1 MKNKFLETAGVAT
14 EEEFYNMFPS
24 EEAFFQAYPQARQ
37 MKKGGN
43 VPTNPA
49 LYSRVKSEAKQKF
62 DRWPSAY
69 GSAWLVKTYK
79 KRGGGYRKGQ
89 FGGMMGGMNPENPF
103 AGAVNNIMR
112 QDMMNNMQGQG
123 NNQMLS
129 AAMQF
134 APMLMGMP
142 PMADGGKMPA
152 WLAEKR
158 FKAAGNADKLDDYG
172 YMYGGDTNM
181 MGYGGNYMQEGGSL
195 EEEMMSA
202 GRQMAPRISNSQL
215 YSGMPKQA
223 KYNTLYDAVNAL
235 GFNPSFGNRK
245 KLFNSIFNGKYT
257 GTAKQNNELLKLIN
271 SGSLDLESLSG
282 KVPIEKSKSKK
293 EVSPS
298 SNWYTEEQ
306 WDKAYEAQNGNT
318 SSTKSKAS
326 KEKTLEDEMMDAG
339 RSMTSI
345 PSQEDIEKEIPKVP
359 RRSRNLS
366 ADWYTP
372 EQWDEGMRNDWNY
385 SPEEWDQAVSN
396 DWNYSP
402 EEWDAAVRNDWNYS
416 PEQWDAAA
424 KRQMQNGG
432 EPDGE
437 MAMGQL
443 MSIMDKA
450 EKLRQ
455 FINANTDLEPWV
467 SSKLTMADDY
477 IDGISDYMMY
487 SEDGGRDIEVEEEE
501 EYNMGEMEE
510 MAKGGIPQRYKNK
523 GFNKVGVK
531 RQSTRPGKKWMVLAK
546 KGDKYKV
553 VHGGY
558 KGMKDFSQHGSS
570 KRKDKFWSRMGGKD
584 SAKAKD
590 PFSPLYWHKRFGTWQ
605 EGGEIPMMEDMAD
618 MYNPYEVMKKGG
630 IYIKPENRGKFT
642 QQAKNAGMGVQEFA
656 GKVLSN
662 KEDYS
667 PTTIKRANFARNAAG
682 WKKEMGGMMSNDMDM
697 DSMYSMMRGGS
708 KYQQGGERQN
718 QIMQA
723 IQMYAQMTQT
733 DPEQLM
739 QQIQALPPLEQE
751 EAIQKIMQAIQQASS
766 QQQMQMGGAINMG
779 DTMELDDTEIQ
790 RLMDMGY
797 GVEYID

>member
-1 MKNKFLETAGVAT
+1 MKNKFLEIAGVET

-24 EEAFFQAYPQARQ
+24 EEAFFEAYPEATQ

-49 LYSRVKSEAKQKF
+49 LYSRVKSEAEKKF

-79 KRGGGYRKGQ
+79 NRGGGYRQGQ
-89 FGGMMGGMNPENPF
+89 FGGMMGGLNPENPF
-103 AGAVNNIMR
+103 AGAVGNIMR
-112 QDMMNNMQGQG
+112 QQQSSQQNGDLLG
-123 NNQMLS
+123 

-142 PMADGGKMPA
+142 PMEDGGKMPA

-181 MGYGGNYMQEGGSL
+181 MGYGGNMNYMYGGDY
-195 EEEMMSA
+195 MM
-202 GRQMAPRISNSQL
+202 Q
-215 YSGMPKQA
+215 
-223 KYNTLYDAVNAL
+223 D
-235 GFNPSFGNRK
+235 
-245 KLFNSIFNGKYT
+245 
-257 GTAKQNNELLKLIN
+257 
-271 SGSLDLESLSG
+271 
-282 KVPIEKSKSKK
+282 
-293 EVSPS
+293 
-298 SNWYTEEQ
+298 
-306 WDKAYEAQNGNT
+306 
-318 SSTKSKAS
+318 
-326 KEKTLEDEMMDAG
+326 
-339 RSMTSI
+339 
-345 PSQEDIEKEIPKVP
+345 
-359 RRSRNLS
+359 
-366 ADWYTP
+366 
-372 EQWDEGMRNDWNY
+372 
-385 SPEEWDQAVSN
+385 
-396 DWNYSP
+396 
-402 EEWDAAVRNDWNYS
+402 
-416 PEQWDAAA
+416 
-424 KRQMQNGG
+424 GG

-455 FINANTDLEPWV
+455 FIGEDTDLEPWV

-477 IDGISDYMMY
+477 IDGVADYMMY
-487 SEDGGRDIEVEEEE
+487 SEDQGRDIEVEEDE

-523 GFNKVGVK
+523 GFTKVGVK
-531 RQSTRPGKKWMVLAK
+531 RKSTRPGKKWMVLAK

-590 PFSPLYWHKRFGTWQ
+590 PFSPLYWHKKFGTWQ
-605 EGGEIPMMEDMAD
+605 EGGEIPMMEDMAA
-618 MYNPYEVMKKGG
+618 MYNPYEIMKKGG

-642 QQAKNAGMGVQEFA
+642 AWAKERGMTPKQASK
-656 GKVLSN
+656 KVLAN
-662 KEDYS
+662 KNRY
-667 PTTIKRANFARNAAG
+667 PTSVVKMANFVRNFAQ
-682 WKKEMGGMMSNDMDM
+682 EGGQIMMDDE
-697 DSMYSMMRGGS
+697 S

-723 IQMYAQMTQT
+723 IQMYAQMTKT
-733 DPEQLM
+733 DPQQLM
-739 QQIQALPPLEQE
+739 KQIQALPPLEQE

>member
-1 MKNKFLETAGVAT
+1 
-14 EEEFYNMFPS
+14 
-24 EEAFFQAYPQARQ
+24 
-37 MKKGGN
+37 
-43 VPTNPA
+43 
-49 LYSRVKSEAKQKF
+49 
-62 DRWPSAY
+62 
-69 GSAWLVKTYK
+69 
-79 KRGGGYRKGQ
+79 
-89 FGGMMGGMNPENPF
+89 
-103 AGAVNNIMR
+103 
-112 QDMMNNMQGQG
+112 
-123 NNQMLS
+123 
-129 AAMQF
+129 
-134 APMLMGMP
+134 
-142 PMADGGKMPA
+142 
-152 WLAEKR
+152 
-158 FKAAGNADKLDDYG
+158 
-172 YMYGGDTNM
+172 
-181 MGYGGNYMQEGGSL
+181 
-195 EEEMMSA
+195 
-202 GRQMAPRISNSQL
+202 
-215 YSGMPKQA
+215 
-223 KYNTLYDAVNAL
+223 
-235 GFNPSFGNRK
+235 
-245 KLFNSIFNGKYT
+245 
-257 GTAKQNNELLKLIN
+257 
-271 SGSLDLESLSG
+271 
-282 KVPIEKSKSKK
+282 
-293 EVSPS
+293 
-298 SNWYTEEQ
+298 
-306 WDKAYEAQNGNT
+306 
-318 SSTKSKAS
+318 
-326 KEKTLEDEMMDAG
+326 
-339 RSMTSI
+339 
-345 PSQEDIEKEIPKVP
+345 
-359 RRSRNLS
+359 
-366 ADWYTP
+366 
-372 EQWDEGMRNDWNY
+372 
-385 SPEEWDQAVSN
+385 
-396 DWNYSP
+396 
-402 EEWDAAVRNDWNYS
+402 
-416 PEQWDAAA
+416 
-424 KRQMQNGG
+424 
-432 EPDGE
+432 
-437 MAMGQL
+437 MGQL

-477 IDGISDYMMY
+477 IDGVSDYMMY

-723 IQMYAQMTQT
+723 IQMYAQMTNT
-733 DPEQLM
+733 DPQQLM
-739 QQIQALPPLEQE
+739 EQIQALPPLEQE
-751 EAIQKIMQAIQQASS
+751 EAIQKIIQAIQQASS

>member
-1 MKNKFLETAGVAT
+1 MKNKFLEIAGVAT

-158 FKAAGNADKLDDYG
+158 FKAAGNADKLNDYG

-181 MGYGGNYMQEGGSL
+181 MGYGGDMNYMQ
-195 EEEMMSA
+195 
-202 GRQMAPRISNSQL
+202 Q
-215 YSGMPKQA
+215 
-223 KYNTLYDAVNAL
+223 
-235 GFNPSFGNRK
+235 
-245 KLFNSIFNGKYT
+245 
-257 GTAKQNNELLKLIN
+257 
-271 SGSLDLESLSG
+271 
-282 KVPIEKSKSKK
+282 
-293 EVSPS
+293 
-298 SNWYTEEQ
+298 
-306 WDKAYEAQNGNT
+306 
-318 SSTKSKAS
+318 
-326 KEKTLEDEMMDAG
+326 
-339 RSMTSI
+339 
-345 PSQEDIEKEIPKVP
+345 
-359 RRSRNLS
+359 
-366 ADWYTP
+366 
-372 EQWDEGMRNDWNY
+372 
-385 SPEEWDQAVSN
+385 
-396 DWNYSP
+396 
-402 EEWDAAVRNDWNYS
+402 
-416 PEQWDAAA
+416 
-424 KRQMQNGG
+424 GG

-487 SEDGGRDIEVEEEE
+487 SEDNGRDIEVEEEE

-605 EGGEIPMMEDMAD
+605 EGGEIPMIEDMGD